1 MLNDTIATTLSSVK
15 NHDKIGKKTVMMHPM
30 SKTLR
35 RILKIMQD
43 NKYIGSFEEQTE
55 SRGGVAKLHLLG
67 SINDCGVIKPRF
79 SVKITDYEKFEKR
92 YLPAKGVG
100 ILIVST
106 SKGIM
111 MHEEAKQKNLGGRL
125 LSYCY

>member
-1 MLNDTIATTLSSVK
+1 MLNDTIANTLSKVM
-15 NHDKIGKKTVMMHPM
+15 NYEKIGRKDLIITPL

-35 RILKIMQD
+35 KVLTIMQE
-43 NKYIGSFEEQTE
+43 NRYLGSFEEIT
-55 SRGGVAKLHLLG
+55 SARGGVAKLNLLG
-67 SINDCGVIKPRF
+67 AINKCGVIKPRF
-79 SVKITDYEKFEKR
+79 AVKTAEYEKFEKR

-111 MHEEAKQKNLGGRL
+111 THEEAKQKNLGGKL
-125 LSYCY
+125 ISYCY